1 MTIDATS
8 SLDDVMKAQEWA
20 ATDTDIEAWYTTL
33 PDDKEKTNTWKVG
46 LSG

>member
-20 ATDTDIEAWYTTL
+20 ATDTDIEAWYTTE
-33 PDDKEKTNTWKVG
+33 PDAKDETITWKVG